1 MTSSP
6 AASAEHRN
14 EVLLVGRVAAEPLPT
29 ELPSG
34 DLVVTV
40 RLVVER
46 PRPPA
51 GRGAR
56 TRVDTLTCAA
66 WTARLR
72 RAVAR
77 WSEGDVVEVSGA
89 LRRRFWRA
97 AGAPQSRYEIELT
110 AARRLVRATE

>member
-1 MTSSP
+1 VTTPPLASP
-6 AASAEHRN
+6 EHRN
-14 EVLLVGRVAAEPLPT
+14 EVHLVGRVAAEPVAT

-56 TRVDTLTCAA
+56 TRVDTLACAA
-66 WTARLR
+66 WTAALR
-72 RAVAR
+72 RAVSR

-97 AGAPQSRYEIELT
+97 SGTPQSRYEIELC
-110 AARRLVRATE
+110 AARRLVRGAG